1 MGDSNCSQL
10 VSVVIP
16 YYQSNRGL
24 LRKCVESIFSQQGG
38 FCIQVIVVDDA
49 SPVLA
54 REELVG
60 LFREGQEII
69 VLNQENAGPGAAR
82 NNGLN
87 HMPMGTRYVA
97 FVDSDDCWR
106 EDFLL
111 HAMGAMERGYDIFFA
126 NSRRVGFEYTR
137 FEWKSEDGLDLVA
150 SDHQMLDGERP
161 LYAFSGDFFGYAIKR
176 SNIISTSALVYR
188 LGVAPDL
195 RFSTRLFNGQDRLFK
210 LALCQRSDR
219 VAFSPEILVEEGSGV
234 NIYDNSR
241 WGAERSIVLVSNYI
255 RLSKDIMH
263 EIVLSPQQR
272 RVIEKKLD
280 QSRSDFFATLIH
292 LLRRRKP
299 VGWKLI
305 LSIVKDDPLV
315 LKALFPSLFR
325 ALGARLKSARS

>member
-24 LRKCVESIFSQQGG
+24 LKKCVESIFSQRGG
-38 FCIQVIVVDDA
+38 FCIQVIVVDDS
-49 SPVLA
+49 SPVPA

-150 SDHQMLDGERP
+150 SDHQMLDGERS
-161 LYAFSGDFFGYAIKR
+161 LYAFSGDFLSYAIKR

-188 LGVAPDL
+188 LDVAPNL

-210 LALCQRSDR
+210 LALSQMTNK
-219 VAFSPEILVEEGSGV
+219 VAFSSHILVDEGLGI
-234 NIYDNSR
+234 NIFDSAA
-241 WGAERSIVLVSNYI
+241 WGTPKSLVLLTNYLNLSKCILAELSLEDSHRAFVAKQLADTRYSLVASIVHL
-255 RLSKDIMH
+255 LKTG
-263 EIVLSPQQR
+263 Q
-272 RVIEKKLD
+272 KLD
-280 QSRSDFFATLIH
+280 WS
-292 LLRRRKP
+292 
-299 VGWKLI
+299 
-305 LSIVKDDPLV
+305 LV
-315 LKALFPSLFR
+315 LR
-325 ALGARLKSARS
+325 ASRTDPAFILMFVPNLLQLVWSKVKSSV